1 MNNSISFVKTIVPKE
16 QYMDRET
23 IDSLYIIHFD
33 PVERSNM
40 DAYECVECSVPVG
53 EYNASEVQA
62 AYGQWKEKMAEKA
75 LSYAIRAKVSEV
87 EKYDKSP
94 NVNGLYVNGELVPWS
109 DEDKSSLNR
118 STRVSIR
125 NSTLIAKEEGQEST
139 TLWLGSMEI
148 EINCDKALRL
158 LSALEMYAKACFN
171 VTAAHKKAVSEL
183 KTIEE
188 VEAFDVTAGYPKQ
201 LEMDN
206 LGGIK

>member
-1 MNNSISFVKTIVPKE
+1 MSKIQFVKTIVPKE
-16 QYMDRET
+16 QYLDREN

-33 PVERSNM
+33 PVEREDM
-40 DAYECVECSVPVG
+40 DAYECVECSVPVD
-53 EYNASEVQA
+53 EYNTSEVQS
-62 AYGQWKEKMAEKA
+62 AYEQWKDNMANKA
-75 LSYAIRAKVSEV
+75 LSYAIRTKVSEI

-94 NVNGLYVNGELVPWS
+94 NVNGLYVNGLLVPWS

-125 NSTLIAKEEGQEST
+125 NSILIAKEEGMENT

-171 VTAAHKKAVSEL
+171 VTAVHKKAVSEL

-188 VEAFDVTAGYPKQ
+188 VETFDVTAGYPKQ

-206 LGGIK
+206 LGVIK